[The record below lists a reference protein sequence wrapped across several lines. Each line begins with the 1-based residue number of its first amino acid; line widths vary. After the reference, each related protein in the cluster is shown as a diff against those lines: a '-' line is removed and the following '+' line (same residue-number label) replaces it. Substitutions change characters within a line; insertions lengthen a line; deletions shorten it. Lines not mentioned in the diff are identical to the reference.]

1 LALFPLL
8 KYNKGILS
16 KDKNLPMSCPRQGTG
31 QDDGGGGG
39 GGKALFGDTAD
50 KDRASVRGRNAGGG
64 GREGEAK
71 KCLVTSS
78 TGLYLKRHLLC
89 SSSGSLCYSTG
100 FRAVHIISVL
110 FGLYLDY
117 PFE

>member
-1 LALFPLL
+1 
-8 KYNKGILS
+8 
-16 KDKNLPMSCPRQGTG
+16 MEV
-31 QDDGGGGG
+31 
-39 GGKALFGDTAD
+39 ALFGDTVD
-50 KDRASVRGRNAGGG
+50 KDRASFRGRNAGGG

-100 FRAVHIISVL
+100 FRAAYIVL
-110 FGLYLDY
+110 VPFGLYLGC
-117 PFE
+117 PFR